1 MKTLLRYRLFS
12 LTASV
17 MLVAAL
23 AYACKDYLV
32 VPSQGTLDETTLATK
47 AGVEGTLIAAYRA
60 LDCTSALQP
69 NWGCAAS
76 NWVCLRPLPWSLV
89 STRPVSLER
98 GRPDS
103 PY

>member
-1 MKTLLRYRLFS
+1 MKTLVRHRL
-12 LTASV
+12 LGWTASV

-32 VPSQGTLDETTLATK
+32 VPSQGTLDEVTLATK

-60 LDCTSALQP
+60 LDCTTATNS

-76 NWVCLRPLPWSLV
+76 NWVWGNV
-89 STRPVSLER
+89 AAD
-98 GRPDS
+98 DS
-103 PY
+103 YEGSNATDQPPI